1 MASEDTNKVL
11 VNKIINQLKFL
22 FVKIKIANQR
32 ASKSTCHDMQHN
44 VTSIMNMS
52 EKKRLCSLY
61 NNKPLHQNDMIYYI
75 MPHVL

>member
-1 MASEDTNKVL
+1 MASEDTNIVL

-52 EKKRLCSLY
+52 EKKGSAPYTTINLFI
-61 NNKPLHQNDMIYYI
+61 KMT
-75 MPHVL
+75 